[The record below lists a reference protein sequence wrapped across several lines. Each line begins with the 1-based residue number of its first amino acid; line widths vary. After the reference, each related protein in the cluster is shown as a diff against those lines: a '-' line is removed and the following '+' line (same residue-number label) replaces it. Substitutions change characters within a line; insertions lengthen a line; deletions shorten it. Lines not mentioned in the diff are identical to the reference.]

1 MMGFLKLVP
10 AAGCLALAGCVSDMS
25 HVPAPPTRQPP
36 AELPGQ
42 RADGSV
48 LLPNQWSLRPV
59 GRQIVLG
66 DFTVNI
72 AVHPTGRFAAILHSG
87 HGRHQMV
94 VVDVP
99 AASVVGEFPVDETF
113 YGVEFSHDGRE
124 LYCSG
129 AGDEVIHAFKFKDGY
144 LSEPKVFKL
153 RDAKERGIPAGL
165 ALSSDARRLF
175 VANVWGQR
183 ISQVDLGEAAR
194 VTDIE
199 LGTTNGAAPARPTP
213 VATDE
218 EAAAALKRAQAAQEN
233 SFEDAPF
240 PYACRLDEKR
250 QTLYVSLW
258 AQAAGAVARL
268 KANQP

>member
-1 MMGFLKLVP
+1 MRRSSKLLP
-10 AAGCLALAGCVSDMS
+10 AAGLFLLTACVS
-25 HVPAPPTRQPP
+25 HPPPSTRQPP
-36 AELPGQ
+36 ADLPGQ

-66 DFTVNI
+66 DFPVNI
-72 AVHPTGRFAAILHSG
+72 AVHPAGRFAAILHSG
-87 HGRHQMV
+87 HGRHQIV

-153 RDAKERGIPAGL
+153 RDAKERGISARL

-175 VANVWGQR
+175 VPNVWDQR
-183 ISQVDLGEAAR
+183 ISQVDLTETGR
-194 VTDIE
+194 VTDIV
-199 LGTTNGAAPARPTP
+199 LGPAAEPAKPAPTTGAR
-213 VATDE
+213 
-218 EAAAALKRAQAAQEN
+218 
-233 SFEDAPF
+233 
-240 PYACRLDEKR
+240 
-250 QTLYVSLW
+250 
-258 AQAAGAVARL
+258 
-268 KANQP
+268 